1 MQDGFVLAS
10 REAALLLGGALAL
23 VGSAFVASK
32 VLRALRHGF
41 SVRLQ
46 LFFAI
51 LGPSLVATAMVG
63 AWAVDRVQ
71 SRAREIVADDQSS
84 EVALTALVRDF
95 GPKST
100 ILFVLL
106 GAAAAGAAFA
116 LGRGIGG
123 PLEELSRAAEAVAR
137 GERHAVLPPPVG
149 REVRRLT
156 DAFEKMRTSLEDR
169 HAIEGFVA
177 DLSHELKNPVAAIRA
192 ATEVLQEGAA
202 DDPHDRARFI
212 GRIDEACQRLEVL
225 LHDLLGLARLEA
237 RGVEPVARRFA
248 FEAVVAQAVAVA
260 EEGLADD
267 DAAPSF
273 VVNLEPAPVRGD
285 AKWVRRAV
293 DNLLSNALRYSPP
306 GGTVT
311 LTLVRQGEQAVLRV
325 LDEGPGVAP
334 ALRPRLFER
343 FVTDRSRPGGTG
355 LGLAIVR
362 TVAEQ
367 HGGEARLVEVA
378 SGACFEFS
386 LRGAGHR
393 D

>member
-71 SRAREIVADDQSS
+71 SRASEIVADDQSS
-84 EVALTALVRDF
+84 ELALTALVRDF

-202 DDPHDRARFI
+202 EDPHDRARFI
-212 GRIDEACQRLEVL
+212 GRIDEACRRLEVL
-225 LHDLLGLARLEA
+225 LHDLLGLAKLEA

-260 EEGLADD
+260 QEAFDD
-267 DAAPSF
+267 EQGPNI

-311 LTLVRQGEQAVLRV
+311 ITLERNGEHAVLRV